1 MGKQKKDI
9 VEKLNKK
16 IEENKKYIKDKEEKE
31 QKNKIDE
38 TKKGEKSEIVDE
50 KNIKEK
56 NKKSK
61 GIKNKTL
68 KRVLEFVEAFVYIIC
83 IIVVIFANLYGPIY
97 IQMIPL
103 LFILG
108 IVGKLVYDRPVITT
122 VFGMLVA
129 ICAVYITGV
138 KDISQNLIISAWAAT
153 YIALGEVCG
162 LLVKK
167 SYKYM
172 KKKTKRTSIKAILS
186 YFLLVVIFVVSLG
199 IYDYTNSNYFE
210 LEKSRQRL
218 NEYLAKNYDE
228 KEFEIVDINYNFLGE
243 KSFTFE
249 LKEKEEDR
257 VYEFIVSK
265 DEKFEISDGYIKF
278 ETANKEKNANEK
290 LIKFLKDNKLN
301 EKYKNVKV
309 GVMLNEIDNFEL
321 EIIKEEETITEENT
335 LEFSKQIAL
344 VINDVRDFEY
354 FKDFEQIII
363 SLRCKDDSSKNLTS
377 YLYTERYL
385 NNSDLDITKDYE
397 YIKKALN
404 VEYID

>member
-1 MGKQKKDI
+1 MKKQKNDI

-16 IEENKKYIKDKEEKE
+16 IEENKEYIKKKEEMKIHENEKE
-31 QKNKIDE
+31 NK
-38 TKKGEKSEIVDE
+38 KQ
-50 KNIKEK
+50 EK
-56 NKKSK
+56 NKKNSETEVNK
-61 GIKNKTL
+61 NKWFKNKTV

-122 VFGMLVA
+122 VFGMLVS

-138 KDISQNLIISAWAAT
+138 KDISQNLIISAWYAT
-153 YIALGEVCG
+153 YIALGEICG
-162 LLVKK
+162 LLAKK
-167 SYKYM
+167 AYSRM
-172 KKKTKRTSIKAILS
+172 KKKTKRTKLKAILS
-186 YFLLVVIFVVSLG
+186 YFLLVITFIVSIG
-199 IYDYTNSNYFE
+199 IYDYTNSNYFV
-210 LEKSRQRL
+210 LENVKQRL
-218 NEYLAKNYDE
+218 GEYLAINYNE
-228 KEFEIVDINYNFLGE
+228 KDFEIVDINYNFLGE

-249 LKEKEEDR
+249 VKEKEENR

-265 DEKFEISDGYIKF
+265 NEKFEISDGYIKF

-290 LIKFLKDNKLN
+290 LIKFLKDNKLHEN
-301 EKYKNVKV
+301 YKDVKV
-309 GVMLNEIDNFEL
+309 GIMLNEIDNFEL
-321 EIIKEEETITEENT
+321 EIIKEEDTINEENT
-335 LEFSKQIAL
+335 LEFSKQVAL
-344 VINDVRDFEY
+344 VINDIKNFEY
-354 FKDFEQIII
+354 FKELEQIII
-363 SLRCKDDSSKNLTS
+363 SLRCKQDSNKNLTS

-385 NNSDLDITKDYE
+385 NNKDLDITKDYE